1 MPIYEFKCEKCGQP
15 KDVVTRRMSEEVET
29 PKCTECLIPMK
40 KVVSSGTTFQLKGS
54 GWTPK
59 GVGYL
64 K

>member
-1 MPIYEFKCEKCGQP
+1 MPIYEFKCPKCGQP
-15 KDVVTRRMSEEVET
+15 KEIIARISEEYET
-29 PKCTECLIPMK
+29 PKCTECLVEMTK
-40 KVVSSGTTFQLKGS
+40 AVSSGTCFQLKGT